1 MTKILIKD
9 MPMINNVDVELKKLN
24 VLIGFDDDC
33 IYLFKKILGY
43 CFEIE
48 TYITNSYNKGIPL
61 VHFVQTAETLMC
73 NNLRPLTVSSGTII
87 YSSDIM
93 LMSYSLGSVSIEI
106 FSIPRYGGKDIIFHS
121 SNVTHPIESK
131 FELRILIGKLS
142 YNKIHILETD
152 NIFLLHAINNYI
164 MHSLIKDK
172 MPASEQA
179 KLQCKYAFL
188 EPEDVLILQAEKSC
202 MKCVQTKDGLI
213 GDNCIDD
220 EIKRIKEE
228 QRLMSQYYKYPE

>member
-9 MPMINNVDVELKKLN
+9 MPMIKYVDVKLKKLN
-24 VLIGFDDDC
+24 ILIGFDDDC

-61 VHFVQTAETLMC
+61 VHFVQTAETLMR

-93 LMSYSLGSVSIEI
+93 LMSYSLGCVSIEI
-106 FSIPRYGGKDIIFHS
+106 FSIPVYGGKNIIFHS

-179 KLQCKYAFL
+179 KLQCTDAVL
-188 EPEDVLILQAEKSC
+188 QPEDILILQAEKSC

-220 EIKRIKEE
+220 EFKRIKEE
-228 QRLMSQYYKYPE
+228 QRLMSKYYKDTE